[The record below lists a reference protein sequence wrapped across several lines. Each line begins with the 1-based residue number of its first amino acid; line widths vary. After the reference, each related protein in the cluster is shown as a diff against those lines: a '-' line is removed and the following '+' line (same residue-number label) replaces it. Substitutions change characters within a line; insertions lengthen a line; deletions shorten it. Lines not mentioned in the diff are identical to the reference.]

1 MPKTKIEIIY
11 QDGDILVINK
21 PSGISVTADRSG
33 QAQLVDILAE
43 QLGPQKAGEL
53 RLVHRLDKHTS
64 GVMILANTPEAQSKF
79 SAYFAKKQVK
89 KTYLALVTGIL
100 RGAEGTIDAPLA
112 HARKKP
118 GLMCIV
124 RKRGK
129 EAITKWKLLADF
141 GVTALLAV
149 YPLTGRTHQIRVHL
163 PNIGLPLTIDPLY
176 GNPKPLFLSDFKTH
190 YRLGKGQTEKPLIER
205 LTLHAYQI
213 EFPKPS
219 SVIPAEAGIHL
230 NTEPSRLDCFIAR
243 LDKKFAATIKM
254 LTKHNPK
261 GLDAFLNPDDFS
273 KLINAQRLFG
283 GQCIKHHESCC
294 CKCGVRK

>member
-1 MPKTKIEIIY
+1 MAKTEIEIIY
-11 QDGDILVINK
+11 VDDDILVINK
-21 PSGISVTADRSG
+21 PSGISVTADRSS
-33 QAQLVDILAE
+33 QVQLVDILAE

-64 GVMILANTPEAQSKF
+64 GVMILAKTPEAQSKF

-129 EAITKWKLLADF
+129 EAITNWKLLADF

-149 YPLTGRTHQIRVHL
+149 YPLTDRTHQIRVHL
-163 PNIGLPLTIDPLY
+163 PSIGLPFLIDPLY

-205 LTLHAYQI
+205 LTLHAYQL
-213 EFPKPS
+213 ELPPLCHSEQSEESHLSSHSEAKPKN
-219 SVIPAEAGIHL
+219 L
-230 NTEPSRLDCFIAR
+230 NHESQATSDESRNCFIAR

-254 LTKHNPK
+254 LAKHNPK
-261 GLDAFLNPDDFS
+261 GLDAFANPEDFS
-273 KLINAQRLFG
+273 KILKNQGL
-283 GQCIKHHESCC
+283 
-294 CKCGVRK
+294 

>member
-79 SAYFAKKQVK
+79 SAYFVKKQVK

-176 GNPKPLFLSDFKTH
+176 GNPNPFFLSDFKAD
-190 YRLGKGQTEKPLIER
+190 YRLGKGRTEKPLIER
-205 LTLHAYQI
+205 LTLHAYQL
-213 EFPKPS
+213 EFPPLCHSEAKPKN
-219 SVIPAEAGIHL
+219 L
-230 NTEPSRLDCFIAR
+230 NHESQATSDLCLRYESRNRFIAR

-261 GLDAFLNPDDFS
+261 GFDAFLNPDDFHKITNNKS
-273 KLINAQRLFG
+273 L
-283 GQCIKHHESCC
+283 
-294 CKCGVRK
+294 